1 VHENAAVTH
10 VHVVYAHPSGQ
21 SFTRAVLDAFLVAL
35 REAGHTTTVS
45 DLYEDGFRPEL
56 TLEEYERESGRRPG
70 TPLAAEVAVEHAR
83 LEAADAWVFVHPL
96 WWNDCPAILKGWFD
110 RVWTVGGAYKPVRL
124 HARRALVLCTSGYT
138 VAELDASGCH
148 QALRTTMLTDRIG
161 ARAAQSE
168 LVVLGG
174 TATSAGGPER
184 ERLAAGHLAR
194 VAVLARSL

>member
-1 VHENAAVTH
+1 MHENAAVTR

-21 SFTRAVLDAFLVAL
+21 SFTRAVLDAFLGAL
-35 REAGHTTTVS
+35 REAGHTATVS

-56 TLEEYERESGRRPG
+56 TLEEYERESGVRPDA
-70 TPLAAEVAVEHAR
+70 PLAADVAVEHAR
-83 LEAADAWVFVHPL
+83 LDAADAWVFVHPL

-110 RVWTVGGAYKPVRL
+110 RVWTVGVAYKPVRL

-138 VAELDASGCH
+138 VAELESSGCH
-148 QALRTTMLTDRIG
+148 PALRTTMLTDRIG

-184 ERLAAGHLAR
+184 ERLLAGHLDR
-194 VAVLARSL
+194 VAELAQSL